1 MHHLYLERKSVMN
14 KLLNLLLVLS
24 LLFGL
29 TAVVLA
35 QGDDM
40 DNGLSFEFSEE
51 QIEASPYLQS
61 VLSRL
66 DETFDTSD
74 FAKEGPYR
82 IAFAA
87 QGTSNAWSALMDA
100 HAYWYVEELG
110 EDVVSELLYGD
121 AQASADVQ
129 VPQVE
134 DLLAQ
139 EPDALILVPMGAAAL
154 SAPVE
159 RAMMQ
164 GVPVILCASA
174 VETNN
179 FVTEVGT
186 NLWVV
191 GASLA
196 QYVVDQLGG
205 EGDVVFMTG
214 IPGTTTSDIM
224 EEGAQAVFDANP
236 GINVLD
242 KQPGFWSPADAK
254 GIMETWLVQYG
265 DEIDGI
271 WSGGAQMSQGIISA
285 YLDAGLD
292 IPPIGGGEWQNGFL
306 RLALEHDIKY
316 LAWQYPN
323 AMITMCID
331 AALQILAG
339 EPIARFIDFSGV
351 IPNSEPFTDV
361 EGADYFREA
370 WSDDVHGPITMPDEK
385 LAELGFTT
393 DG

>member
-1 MHHLYLERKSVMN
+1 MN

-214 IPGTTTSDIM
+214 IPGVTTSDIM

>member
-1 MHHLYLERKSVMN
+1 MKRILQCI
-14 KLLNLLLVLS
+14 LLVSLVFGLGALS
-24 LLFGL
+24 L
-29 TAVVLA
+29 A
-35 QGDDM
+35 QDDM
-40 DNGLSFEFSEE
+40 AGGMSFEFTDE

-66 DETFDTSD
+66 DETYDTSD

-100 HAYWYVEELG
+100 HAYWYVEHLG
-110 EDVVSELLYGD
+110 EEVVSEFMYGD
-121 AQASADVQ
+121 AQRSADIQ

-139 EPDALILVPMGAAAL
+139 EPDAMILVPMGAAAL

-164 GVPVILCASA
+164 GVPVVLCASA
-174 VETNN
+174 VETDN

-186 NLWVV
+186 NLWTV
-191 GASLA
+191 GANLA
-196 QYVVDQLGG
+196 QWIVDQLDG
-205 EGDVVFMTG
+205 EGNVLVMVG
-214 IPGTTTSDIM
+214 VPGVTTSDVM

-236 GINVLD
+236 GINILD
-242 KQPGFWSPADAK
+242 KQPGFWSTAEAK
-254 GIMETWLVQYG
+254 TIMETWLTQHG
-265 DEIDGI
+265 DNVDAI

-306 RLALEHDIKY
+306 RLALEHDIDY

-323 AMITMCID
+323 AMITLCID

-339 EPIARFIDFSGV
+339 EPIPRFIDFSGV
-351 IPNSEPFTDV
+351 IPNSEPFTD
-361 EGADYFREA
+361 EQGAEYFREE

-385 LAELGFTT
+385 LAELGFATMD

>member
-1 MHHLYLERKSVMN
+1 MKN
-14 KLLNLLLVLS
+14 LLNIL
-24 LLFGL
+24 
-29 TAVVLA
+29 VVLA
-35 QGDDM
+35 LVFCLGAVTLAQDDDGNM
-40 DNGLSFEFSEE
+40 LAFEFTDE
-51 QIEASPYLQS
+51 QIDASPYLQS

-66 DETFDTSD
+66 DETYDTSD
-74 FAKEGPYR
+74 FAKDGPYR
-82 IAFAA
+82 IALAA
-87 QGTSNAWSALMDA
+87 QGTSNAWSALFDA
-100 HAYWYVEELG
+100 HANWYVEHLG
-110 EDVVSELLYGD
+110 EDVVAELLYGD
-121 AQASADVQ
+121 AQASADIQ

-164 GVPVILCASA
+164 GVPVVLCASA

-196 QYVVDQLGG
+196 QYVVDQLDG
-205 EGDVVFMTG
+205 EGNVVFMTG
-214 IPGTTTSDIM
+214 IPGVTTSDIM

-236 GINVLD
+236 GINILD

-323 AMITMCID
+323 AMITLCID

-339 EPIARFIDFSGV
+339 EPVPRFIDFVGK
-351 IPNSEPFTDV
+351 IDNSDPFTDV
-361 EGADYFREA
+361 EGADYFREE

-393 DG
+393 MDDG